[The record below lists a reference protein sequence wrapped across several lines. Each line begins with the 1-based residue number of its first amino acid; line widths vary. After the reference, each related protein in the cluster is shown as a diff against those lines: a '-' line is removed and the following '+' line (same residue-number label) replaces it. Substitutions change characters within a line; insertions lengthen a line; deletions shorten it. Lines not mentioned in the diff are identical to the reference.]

1 MEVLLR
7 MMMMMATR
15 GWWRWTPPSLSD
27 QHWSGLGAL
36 MLSQKQE
43 EKQDKP
49 VIPPTLST
57 YGAFFVRLKITV
69 HCFMCKSTALL
80 LISLLLLIAVCRGLI
95 IGADLS
101 PKMFDDVRMRET
113 VAFFSATP
121 ISAQQFNNIS
131 IHP

>member
-1 MEVLLR
+1 MEVLWR

-101 PKMFDDVRMRET
+101 PRCSMMCACAKRSRSFLPRPYQLYARRY
-113 VAFFSATP
+113 FR
-121 ISAQQFNNIS
+121 
-131 IHP
+131 